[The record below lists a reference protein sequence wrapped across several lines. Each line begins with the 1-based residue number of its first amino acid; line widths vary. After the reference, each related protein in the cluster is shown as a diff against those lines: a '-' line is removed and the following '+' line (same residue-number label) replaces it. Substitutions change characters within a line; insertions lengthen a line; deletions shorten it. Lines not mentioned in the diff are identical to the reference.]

1 MLVGRYR
8 DATMDRKVELMA
20 AQPGMVI
27 WQVAPRE
34 YRDEFG
40 VKKQDDRA
48 DGWERTTCPMIGRSN
63 DPHRAVYRTL
73 FSRMRGFRPDI
84 VHVEEEPDSLA
95 ALQLTV
101 ARRMWAPRARFVL
114 YTWQNL
120 DRPKGW
126 PVRAVMT
133 TTLGAADAVLCANS
147 EARDLLSAWG
157 YRGLTAVLPA
167 LGVDSRTSFPGPGQ
181 GPAQQRPGL
190 VVGYAG
196 RLVPEKGLDTLLT
209 AVAGL
214 PTEVTLRIIG
224 GGPLLDE
231 LRDRA
236 RRQGLAGRV
245 TFVPP
250 VPPAEVAAQMRELDV
265 LVLPSRTTRT
275 WKEQFGRVLTE
286 AMACGV
292 PVVGSD
298 SGAIPE
304 VVGDAGLIFPEGD
317 ASALAGILRSL
328 LASPETRA
336 DLARRGLERVQTLYT
351 QEHIAAETVAFY
363 HSLAPGT

>member
-20 AQPGMVI
+20 ARPDVAI
-27 WQVAPRE
+27 WQIMPRKF
-34 YRDEFG
+34 RDEFVDVCQEG
-40 VKKQDDRA
+40 GSGGWDR
-48 DGWERTTCPMIGRSN
+48 TSVPMIGRSN
-63 DPHRAVYRTL
+63 DPHRAIYRTL
-73 FSRMRGFRPDI
+73 FTHMRAFRPDI

-95 ALQLTV
+95 ALQV
-101 ARRMWAPRARFVL
+101 AMARQVWAPNARLVL

-126 PVRAVMT
+126 AVRDVIRF
-133 TTLGAADAVLCANS
+133 TLGVADAILCANS
-147 EARDLLSAWG
+147 EAEALLGAWG
-157 YRGLTAVLPA
+157 YRGQTAVLPM
-167 LGVDSRTSFPGPGQ
+167 LGVDARVSFPGP
-181 GPAQQRPGL
+181 ARQRPGL

-196 RLVPEKGLDTLLT
+196 RLVAEKGLDTLLD
-209 AVAGL
+209 ALASL
-214 PTEVTLRIIG
+214 PQEVTVTIIG
-224 GGPLLDE
+224 GGPTLEPLKTQ
-231 LRDRA
+231 A
-236 RRQGLAGRV
+236 RRLGVDSRV

-250 VPPAEVAAQMRELDV
+250 VAPAEVPAQLRELDV

-304 VVGDAGLIFPEGD
+304 VIGDAGLVFPEGD
-317 ASALAGILRSL
+317 AAALARVLAGL
-328 LASPETRA
+328 LASQESRA
-336 DLARRGLERVQTLYT
+336 DLSRRGLARVQALYT
-351 QEHIAAETVAFY
+351 QEHIAAATVAFY
-363 HSLAPGT
+363 QRLVAAA